1 MSFKPFFWVIG
12 AGLAIGVLW
21 PAGNP
26 PALQTAVVP
35 NVNKA
40 KTTVPEQSPLD
51 IILDRRPDGHFYAN
65 VLVNGQQ
72 VNFLIDTGATAIA
85 LTADDARSLGFY
97 WNDIELEPVG
107 RGVSGEVKGKLVELH
122 HVQLGGK
129 EAWDM
134 QAAIIPE
141 GLGVSLLGQTFLSQI
156 GSVKISGDQMTL
168 R

>member
-1 MSFKPFFWVIG
+1 MSLKPFIWVIG

-21 PAGNP
+21 PADHP
-26 PALQTAVVP
+26 AALQTAIAP
-35 NVNKA
+35 KINVAKA
-40 KTTVPEQSPLD
+40 PEPQQSPLD
-51 IILDRRPDGHFYAN
+51 IVLDRRPDGHFYAD
-65 VLVNGQQ
+65 VMINGQP

-85 LTADDARSLGFY
+85 LTANDARSLGFY
-97 WNDIELEPVG
+97 WNDMELETVG
-107 RGVSGEVKGKLVELH
+107 RGVSGEVRGKIVELH

-134 QAAIIPE
+134 QAAIIPD
-141 GLGVSLLGQTFLSQI
+141 GLGVSLLGQSFLSQI

>member
-21 PAGNP
+21 PARDP
-26 PALQTAVVP
+26 AALQIAVAPKVD
-35 NVNKA
+35 KA
-40 KTTVPEQSPLD
+40 KVAEPERSPLD
-51 IILDRRPDGHFYAN
+51 VILDRRPDGHFYAD
-65 VLVNGQQ
+65 VMVNGQP

-97 WNDIELEPVG
+97 WNDMELEPVG
-107 RGVSGEVKGKLVELH
+107 RGVSGEVRGKMVALH